1 VVGDGDNGSFM
12 ESPRMSKPNPVHLGV
27 QLFSEYMTILGKD
40 ALPRHLAEQI
50 GYFDVSEE
58 LLSLKNVLPRFQAM
72 DRGVRAGI
80 IENLQAAIELRL
92 GAPQKREE
100 LAAA

>member
-1 VVGDGDNGSFM
+1 
-12 ESPRMSKPNPVHLGV
+12 MSKPNPVQWGV
-27 QLFSEYMTILGKD
+27 QLFSEYMTIVGKD

-58 LLSLKNVLPRFQAM
+58 LLSLKNVQSRFQAM

-80 IENLQAAIELRL
+80 IDNLQAAIELRL
-92 GAPQKREE
+92 GAPTQKRAE